1 MRLLERVVELG
12 GGLYTETPVQR
23 IDSSDPGFVN
33 LFTSKGITKAT
44 KVVYATNG
52 YSAGLLPQ
60 FLNVIMPVKGQA
72 CRLVPNEQTHHGF
85 HPTTTYNL
93 FYGDFMADYLNP
105 RPDGTIVLGGGIKG
119 YRKNP
124 ADRNEKWWNTVDD
137 SDLLDP
143 AVKDGF
149 DKVMETY
156 FRGWEKSEARVS
168 ITWTGSKYT
177 LFFFFF

>member
-93 FYGDFMADYLNP
+93 FYGDFMAD
-105 RPDGTIVLGGGIKG
+105 
-119 YRKNP
+119 
-124 ADRNEKWWNTVDD
+124 
-137 SDLLDP
+137 
-143 AVKDGF
+143 
-149 DKVMETY
+149 
-156 FRGWEKSEARVS
+156 
-168 ITWTGSKYT
+168 
-177 LFFFFF
+177 